1 MIDKITPQKLDPSM
15 DLKLTKKNAMIDALN
30 VMITES
36 ISPGEDSSGD
46 IGVLKNANGNSRA
59 SYRYDSDEINMGGAY
74 KVIGSVVDD
83 KTKVVYFFL
92 WSSTVDNNSIYA
104 YDRYGVLPGGSPNTI
119 RLIFKSSLLNFYQ
132 NDFIKA
138 DVVHINR
145 NTLDNFDGGD
155 EFDTDAILYF
165 TDNRNEPK
173 KINVYRGLLSYM
185 DTNDGV
191 NASDFTSNP
200 GLVTYIAEEYSPEE
214 YRAFYSACTAVP
226 LFPATAGFQYDEEY
240 KGSNFKKTAGIQ
252 IAYQLVYVDGNESA
266 ISPYSKIYVPPVI
279 ISQGSSTIINH
290 DSNNKLE
297 ITIPNSQIN
306 KEVDSVKILVR
317 EGEDTSFLFV
327 DEVSKSDLV
336 SNQYK
341 YNFYNDKV
349 LTGVSQ
355 EDVDKT
361 FDAVPKKAE
370 AQAVENN
377 RLIYGNYV
385 EGFGNVSA
393 SATITPVYN
402 DVSQPVFRQV
412 KVTPTVATK
421 NESEVPGINSPI
433 TAGFLLDF
441 EDIDLLSTNDT
452 VSFTMSVAP
461 DRNFHVG
468 RYSRVTPTNKNFTVQ
483 KYVDDLSPYESQS
496 FLGFTEGASDAY
508 RTAATH
514 IWGDFVAA
522 ATGGVSFNYNYY
534 NPAGFETSLTEDNA
548 TIGSSYFNPIIIKG
562 ETLSF
567 SVSFQYT
574 GSPKTGSDASNYL
587 ADIVTNYLTGATGSS
602 DDVDDIDNAQV
613 SRKSSFSYDLQLN
626 NFDLLTAGYP
636 NIGLQVGSSDGS
648 AYYDSSPAPDYR
660 TYLICA
666 VGESDAYNDVNDPGS
681 GDFSG
686 PIGYFVLNKASATFA
701 LTAGDTTTSDVVK
714 GVELTLDRLYDVEF
728 ATCIRRPSMTRPWIV
743 LTKDY
748 MTQNTNLQSR
758 WLEFLSNIDVQQMLP
773 SGGNLYG
780 DNDTNDF
787 WAVGEYGWSAENG
800 ANIGT
805 FFGDAQTASGNDF
818 DNYKLQFGYLTNQID
833 GPIEFDI
840 SNWWVMDGEAG
851 PGGYNGTDEYN
862 NAQVTK
868 CGTIPLYTGWIN
880 GENDQVGIFEDDS
893 PPDVLYN
900 YYAGGVFFTGRPS
913 MYGWGVNSYNRTYI
927 KGTTEGAQNGLS
939 FCPALK
945 GPFSVSSANAS
956 SNAASLMYYTTS
968 EYPID
973 LLHPDIEVTSSNYL
987 STSYDVNYKSFKTS
1001 SHHDFGVVYFDKYGR
1016 HGYVNPIGSVY
1027 VAGYSDQERDEK
1039 GRVDIEVSMGNNPPS
1054 WAKYWKLVHSKSV
1067 TVDSFIQYTAGGAY
1081 VKAGEAE
1088 SDNERNIYVSLNYL
1102 QGSNVSY
1109 VSSFGARTPEGGL
1122 NMYKY
1127 EPGDRLRVVSYQ
1139 NLSEEIL
1146 YPYDLDFEV
1155 IDLVKLGPAENP
1167 LYEADSDADQWLQ
1180 GDFVILRNKDLTQGF
1195 DYLSVKTGDH
1205 FWGNNCVVE
1214 LYKPSLKTNED
1225 RRFYYEIGETFDTVS
1240 PQYLGDDDTP
1250 LARHGGTKII
1260 RDGDVY
1266 WRVVAVNQRNIES
1279 GSFVDII
1286 VNTEDD
1292 AGVNL
1297 SKSNFKNL
1305 FLESGTSTDLID
1317 GDAVGLGRPHTVY
1330 KDATESRRMAS
1341 ITYSLPT
1348 NPLSK
1353 RNYYG
1358 SFNATTLNFK
1368 DLPEKHGFINY
1379 IVNRGDSLLV
1389 FQEDKVSTVPISR
1402 NIIEQSDGSS
1412 LVVSAKDVL
1421 GTARFYGGQVG
1432 TDGHPESVARVDD
1445 FVYFVH
1451 ASTGRVYRYSENN
1464 IVDITKYGMVSK
1476 IREAIGDNQGLRIV
1490 SGYDPINEEY
1500 LLTIKGGT
1508 NIATDF
1514 TQVVDDD
1521 FSDLVPG
1528 CTDPDACNYDED
1540 AEVNNGT
1547 CVYPEPFYDCEGV
1560 CVNDADG
1567 DGVCD
1572 ELEVEGCTEEGAFNY
1587 NPDATDS
1594 NPDSC
1599 IYYGCTD
1606 EGACNYDPQA
1616 NFNDNSCDYV
1626 TCVGCTDPE
1635 AANYNPEATN
1645 EDGSCIY
1652 PGCMDPDACNYNQN
1666 ANIDDGSCTYAA
1678 TYYDCDNNCLNDSDG
1693 DGICD
1698 EEEVLGCTDPE
1709 ACNYNPQATDDDG
1722 SCTYAEEYYDCD
1734 GNCLNDSDGDGVCD
1748 ELEVEGCTNPIAD
1761 NYDPEA
1767 TNDDETCE
1775 LTVLGC
1781 WDTAACNGNPTQ
1793 DIDGIDITYDD
1804 DGSCVYATG
1813 PCDVCEGDQVVTY
1826 DADGDGICDD
1836 EEVYG
1841 CTNATACNYD
1851 DAATEDDG
1859 ACDFTCYGCTDPFAC
1874 NYDAEATIE
1883 DGSCEYVVDIYG
1895 VDYVDCDGNC
1905 LNDEDG
1911 DGVCDED
1918 EKPGC
1923 MDSTACNYDPIATN
1937 DDGSCVF
1944 ADDPCEICNADG
1956 TVTIDENCCLF
1967 DFETATIEDY
1977 VDSFGITIA
1986 DVYLALAYAYKI
1998 TPSENYNELENRFSL
2013 DSILDTSGDGE
2024 INTTDLINW
2033 LTQLGINKGITF
2045 TDPSVYLVEP
2055 SNNQNCTLEQSFSED
2070 ICFNLHHTFGFDQN
2084 GNFLNP
2090 IEEFDHDQDSNP
2102 VSTSDPLFEVYKTAR
2117 DLYMNHLYFYGNNIT
2132 NVNTGYYNW
2141 DSNLYSGPGTF
2152 DDISIGTAYSY
2163 NADELQVSAYNLP
2176 LLNFIALKEL
2186 TPEDIYSF
2194 LFVHSGNIFEVRHLA
2209 AGCIASI
2216 DGVSP
2221 WINQYFENNNSG
2233 IDVATGEV
2241 VYKFTTSSLLIFLS
2255 PFGDSIIS
2263 NASWTQEESECPTP

>member
-59 SYRYDSDEINMGGAY
+59 SYIYDSDKINVEGGAAY

-92 WSSTVDNNSIYA
+92 QSSTRANDSIYA

-145 NTLDNFDGGD
+145 NTLDVFAGGD

-185 DTNDGV
+185 DTNNGV

-200 GLVTYIAEEYSPEE
+200 GLVTGIASGYLPED

-226 LFPATAGFQYDEEY
+226 LFPATAEFQYDEDY

-266 ISPYSKIYVPPVI
+266 ISPYSKIFVPPVI

-297 ITIPNSQIN
+297 ITIPNNQIN

-341 YNFYNDKV
+341 YSFYNDKV

-393 SATITPVYN
+393 SATITPVYK
-402 DVSQPVFRQV
+402 DVNQPVFRQV

-421 NESEVPGINSPI
+421 NTDGVPGLNSPI

-468 RYSRVTPTNKNFTVQ
+468 RYSRVTPTNKNFTVE
-483 KYVDDLSPYESQS
+483 KYVNDESPYESES
-496 FLGFTEGASDAY
+496 FLGFSNDASNAY

-514 IWGDFVAA
+514 IWGDFVAEA
-522 ATGGVSFNYNYY
+522 PVGDSFNYNYY
-534 NPAGFETSLTEDNA
+534 NPTGGNTSLTESKP

-587 ADIVTNYLTGATGSS
+587 ADIVTNYLTGATGAS
-602 DDVDDIDNAQV
+602 DDVDDINNAQV
-613 SRKSSFSYDLQLN
+613 SRKSSFSYDLHLN

-636 NIGLQVGSSDGS
+636 NIGLQAGSSDTA

-666 VGESDAYNDVNDPGS
+666 VGKNDVYNDVNLDPES

-686 PIGYFVLNKASATFA
+686 PIGYFILNKASATFA

-748 MTQNTNLQSR
+748 MTQDTNLQAR
-758 WLEFLSNIDVQQMLP
+758 WLEFLENIDVQQMLP
-773 SGGNLYG
+773 SGGELYG
-780 DNDTNDF
+780 DNDTSDF
-787 WAVGEYGWSAENG
+787 WAVGEYGWSEANG
-800 ANIGT
+800 TDIGD
-805 FFGDAQTASGNDF
+805 FFGPAQTVSSNDF
-818 DNYKLQFGYLTNQID
+818 ENYKLQFGYLTNQIE
-833 GPIEFDI
+833 GPIEFEV

-880 GENDQVGIFEDDS
+880 GENDQVGISTDYES
-893 PPDVLYN
+893 TNLLYN

-927 KGTTEGAQNGLS
+927 KGATDGAQNGLS

-945 GPFSVSSANAS
+945 GPSSVTPGDAS

-1027 VAGYSDQERDEK
+1027 VDGYSDQERDGK

-1180 GDFVILRNKDLTQGF
+1180 GDFVVLRNKDLAQGF

-1225 RRFYYEIGETFDTVS
+1225 RRFYYEIGDTFTIVS
-1240 PQYLGDDDTP
+1240 PQVLSDDTP
-1250 LARHGGTKII
+1250 LARHGGTKTVS
-1260 RDGDVY
+1260 DGDVY

-1432 TDGHPESVARVDD
+1432 TDGHPESVVQVDD

-1476 IREAIGDNQGLRIV
+1476 IREAIGDNQSLRIV

-1521 FSDLVPG
+1521 FSNLIPG
-1528 CTDPDACNYDED
+1528 CIDPDACNYDD
-1540 AEVNNGT
+1540 SAEVNNGT
-1547 CVYPEPFYDCEGV
+1547 CVYAQPFYDCDGN
-1560 CVNDADG
+1560 CLNDADG

-1572 ELEVEGCTEEGAFNY
+1572 ELEVGGCTEPDADNY

-1599 IYYGCTD
+1599 IYSGCTD
-1606 EGACNYDPQA
+1606 EGACNYDSAA
-1616 NFNDNSCDYV
+1616 NYNDGSCDYD
-1626 TCVGCTDPE
+1626 TCAGCMDPEADNYDEAATLDNGLCIYSGCTDP
-1635 AANYNPEATN
+1635 N
-1645 EDGSCIY
+1645 
-1652 PGCMDPDACNYNQN
+1652 ACNYDQN
-1666 ANIDDGSCTYAA
+1666 ANTDDDGSCTYAA
-1678 TYYDCDNNCLNDSDG
+1678 TYYDCDGNCLNDADG
-1693 DGICD
+1693 DGVCD
-1698 EEEVLGCTDPE
+1698 ELELSGCTDPA
-1709 ACNYNPQATDDDG
+1709 ACNYNAAATDDDG

-1748 ELEVEGCTNPIAD
+1748 ELEVEGCTNSAAD
-1761 NYDPEA
+1761 NYDPDA
-1767 TNDDETCE
+1767 TNDDDSCT
-1775 LTVLGC
+1775 LTRFGC
-1781 WDTAACNGNPTQ
+1781 WDESACNGNPATQ
-1793 DIDGIDITYDD
+1793 DIEGVTIFYED

-1813 PCDVCEGDQVVTY
+1813 PCDVCDGDQVVTY

-1836 EEVYG
+1836 NEVYG
-1841 CTNATACNYD
+1841 CTDISACNYNEE
-1851 DAATEDDG
+1851 ATESDNN
-1859 ACDFTCYGCTDPFAC
+1859 CDFTCYGCTDPLAC
-1874 NYDAEATIE
+1874 NYDENAAF
-1883 DGSCEYVVDIYG
+1883 DNGSCEYAEQYL
-1895 VDYVDCDGNC
+1895 DCNGNC

-1911 DGVCDED
+1911 DGICDED

-1923 MDSTACNYDPIATN
+1923 TDPAACNYDPIATN

-1956 TVTIDENCCLF
+1956 SVTVDENCCFF
-1967 DFETATIEDY
+1967 DFETATIADY
-1977 VDSFGITIA
+1977 VNSFGITIA

-1998 TPSENYNELENRFSL
+1998 TSSGDYTELLNRFSTA
-2013 DSILDTSGDGE
+2013 SIVDFDNSG
-2024 INTTDLINW
+2024 NVNNTDLLTYLSLYGSPQIIN
-2033 LTQLGINKGITF
+2033 F

-2070 ICFNLHHTFGFDQN
+2070 ICFNLHHTFGFSFQN
-2084 GNFLNP
+2084 NNTTLP
-2090 IEEFDHDQDSNP
+2090 IESFDHDHDSDP
-2102 VSTSDPLFEVYKTAR
+2102 VSTSEPLFEVYKTAR
-2117 DLYMNHLYFYGNNIT
+2117 TLYMNHLYYDGNDIT
-2132 NVNTGYYNW
+2132 SVNTGYYNW
-2141 DSNLYSGPGTF
+2141 DSNLYSGPNTF
-2152 DDISIGTAYSY
+2152 DDISFGTAYSY
-2163 NADELQVSAYNLP
+2163 HHFTLRISAYNLP

-2186 TPEDIYSF
+2186 TPEDIYRF
-2194 LFVHSGNIFEVRHLA
+2194 LFVDSDNFKVRHLA

-2216 DGVSP
+2216 DDTQP
-2221 WINQYFENNNSG
+2221 WIGQYFNNQSNFN
-2233 IDVATGEV
+2233 VADGEEV
-2241 VYKFTTSSLLIFLS
+2241 AYEANTESLLNLLTT
-2255 PFGDSIIS
+2255 FGTSFS
-2263 NASWTQEESECPTP
+2263 TNASWAQEESECPTP